1 MEVAEFVIAT
11 EARLAQY
18 EKAPKPMERTD
29 FGISTVAMLAHPLKV
44 DLPMEV
50 TEFGISTEARLV
62 QLEKADC
69 PMEVTEVGISTEA
82 RLVQYEKANLLM
94 EVTEVPIFTDTRLVQ
109 SSKADCPM
117 EVTEVGIF
125 TDTRLVQ
132 LKKADCPMEG
142 TPLGIATSPC
152 VSGSIKQ
159 SASHPDTAKARQYKN
174 TANAIDGHVG
184 NAPRYIGRRCQ
195 AHAAV
200 AVAGLA
206 AVAGGVP
213 RLVPAREVGDS
224 APRDRTV
231 APAMIASSLRVH
243 VRTERPSP
251 GWPSAAGMIR

>member
-1 MEVAEFVIAT
+1 
-11 EARLAQY
+11 
-18 EKAPKPMERTD
+18 
-29 FGISTVAMLAHPLKV
+29 
-44 DLPMEV
+44 
-50 TEFGISTEARLV
+50 V
-62 QLEKADC
+62 QPSKADC

-109 SSKADCPM
+109 PSKADCPMEVTEVGISTEARLVQPAKADCPM

-184 NAPRYIGRRCQ
+184 NAPRYIRRRCQ
-195 AHAAV
+195 ATRMHGPTIQLDDDRCLLKKTQGSGRNDAT
-200 AVAGLA
+200 
-206 AVAGGVP
+206 
-213 RLVPAREVGDS
+213 REDS
-224 APRDRTV
+224 RRRRR
-231 APAMIASSLRVH
+231 S
-243 VRTERPSP
+243 
-251 GWPSAAGMIR
+251 